1 MKKILKL
8 VQTTLIGGLFFLV
21 PLVLLSIIVVRAFAV
36 IKKLTEPLLKPFS
49 KVGQVGEGVQ
59 DVIGVILLLL
69 ICLLAGLFSRTKT
82 ARRMIAS
89 LERGVLQYIP
99 GYMLLKNMAENTAG
113 IDSHD
118 ELKVVLIRTDA
129 GWQLGFIVDKVNDS
143 LYVVF
148 APDAPNTMSGS
159 VVLVEIEHMRFID
172 ITQKEARQCI
182 RKLGLGS
189 GKLFRDKLPVL

>member
-1 MKKILKL
+1 MKKILKI

-21 PLVLLSIIVVRAFAV
+21 PLVLLSIIVVRAYAA
-36 IKKLTEPLLKPFS
+36 IQKLIEPLLKPFANVG
-49 KVGQVGEGVQ
+49 KVGMILQE
-59 DVIGVILLLL
+59 VIGVVLLLV
-69 ICLLAGLFSRTKT
+69 ICLMAGLFSRTK
-82 ARRMIAS
+82 AAKRMIAS

-129 GWQLGFIVDKVNDS
+129 GWQLGFIVDKVNES

-159 VVLVEIEHMRFID
+159 VVFVEIEHMRLID